1 MGAPFSAAL
10 PLSFRILLIP
20 DLINFLG
27 YFVMSEKKLKI
38 FVTRRWPA
46 AAEEALRTH
55 FDVTLNTNDAPL
67 KKEELIEGFARHD
80 IAAPTVSDNI
90 DTDIIA
96 AGAKGTCRLIA
107 NYGVG
112 VNHIDLLA
120 AKTHSMLVS
129 NTPGVLTDATADLTL
144 TLMLMLCRRAGE
156 GERELRAGKW
166 SGWRPTHL
174 VGRALTD
181 KRLGIIGMGRIGKAV
196 ARRAHFGFGMQI
208 CFYNR
213 SPVVDVDDMKAV
225 QMGSV
230 AEVCAGSDFVS
241 LHCAASPD
249 TFQILGAEA
258 LAALH
263 EAAYVINTARGD
275 VVDEA
280 ALVAALNA
288 GAIGGAGLDVY
299 QCEPEINPA
308 ILAARNT
315 VLLPHLGSATV
326 ESRTAM
332 GLKVLEN
339 ARAFAAGQ
347 DIIDLVT

>member
-1 MGAPFSAAL
+1 
-10 PLSFRILLIP
+10 
-20 DLINFLG
+20 
-27 YFVMSEKKLKI
+27 MSDKKLKI
-38 FVTRRWPA
+38 FVTRRWPE
-46 AAEEALRTH
+46 AAEDALRTH
-55 FDVTLNTNDAPL
+55 FEPTFNMSDVPL
-67 KKEELIEGFARHD
+67 DKAALMDGFASHD
-80 IAAPTVSDNI
+80 IAAPTVSDKI
-90 DTDIIA
+90 DADIIA
-96 AGAKGTCRLIA
+96 AGAKGNCRLIA

-112 VNHIDLLA
+112 VNHIDLA
-120 AKTHSMLVS
+120 AAAAEAIPVT

-156 GERELRAGKW
+156 GERELRAGEW

-174 VGRALTD
+174 VGRAMTG

-196 ARRAHFGFGMQI
+196 ARRAHFGFGMDI

-213 SPVVDVDDMKAV
+213 SPVGDVDDMKAV
-225 QMGSV
+225 QMASV
-230 AEVCAGSDFVS
+230 VEVCAASDFVS

-249 TFQILGAEA
+249 TYHILGTDA
-258 LAALH
+258 LATLH
-263 EAAYVINTARGD
+263 DGAYVINTARGD

-288 GAIGGAGLDVY
+288 GTIGGAGLDVF
-299 QCEPEINPA
+299 QGEPDINPA

-332 GLKVLEN
+332 GLKVVEN
-339 ARAFAAGQ
+339 ANAFAAGQ
-347 DIIDLVT
+347 DLIDPVI